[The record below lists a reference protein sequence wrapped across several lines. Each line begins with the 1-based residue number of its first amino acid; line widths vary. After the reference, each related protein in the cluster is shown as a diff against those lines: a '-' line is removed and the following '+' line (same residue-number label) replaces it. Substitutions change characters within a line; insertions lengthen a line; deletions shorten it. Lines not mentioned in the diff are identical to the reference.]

1 MRKERAITSCYKYD
15 EKKKNDIEKWSKRMK
30 VIVVGTESILAIL
43 PCVSDLLMRA
53 PPSMLFSHWA
63 NCYHTEAHRVLAEEH
78 RFLVH

>member
-1 MRKERAITSCYKYD
+1 
-15 EKKKNDIEKWSKRMK
+15 MK